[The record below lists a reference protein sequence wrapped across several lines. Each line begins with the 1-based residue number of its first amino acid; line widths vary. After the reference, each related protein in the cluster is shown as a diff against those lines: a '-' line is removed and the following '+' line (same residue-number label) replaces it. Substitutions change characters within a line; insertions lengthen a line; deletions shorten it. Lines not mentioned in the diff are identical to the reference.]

1 MNRAIRVLSAVVVA
15 TLLGTALA
23 SAQNATELQK
33 QLKDVL
39 LQINNLKG
47 QLTTMD
53 GPKTTGSCATLAR
66 TLRKGSRGNDV
77 RSLQSF
83 LSADP
88 NIYPEGAITGTFG
101 PATERAVQRFQERN
115 GIVAYG
121 DPFTTGFGVVGA
133 RTRAVINAQCGGGGE
148 ETGIT
153 PVNPATAAN
162 IVNFNFSQAG
172 GRAPFN
178 AVINF
183 QLLDAACVSYNV
195 DWGDGSEP
203 AKYEAFQSTNCG
215 TGITSRT
222 LGHEYKNSGTY
233 TATLRAAKG
242 PSSNM
247 PVLVKRTVTVEKGD
261 PYVTMVSPAAGGSI
275 RLGEYTKIKWDT
287 GNYPQDAAIAFYMVG
302 PSQTYSFAKRSMRS
316 NEFDWIAGDRVCDG
330 NSCEVQMPTGQ
341 YKIRA
346 VMYTPADGCID
357 FCGADDTPAKTVVT
371 SESGF
376 FQVTNLGSTGGTP
389 ITISGARGIA
399 PYTVNVHVELAPTTS
414 ASNFEV
420 DFGDGSQKYTIHV
433 PIGETRATVRDVTHT
448 YTKTGTYSIALRPA
462 GAVQNIGVAMLTVEA
477 PKFTVLPKEG
487 SLAPATV
494 KATFD
499 VDNSCVPQGSSA
511 ASRRYT
517 VDWGDNTETQVHEI
531 TPQPCSSVVPGA
543 QVINQHTFSHPYLE
557 AGSRTV
563 RLSVSN
569 GTVSYNASN
578 SVNLGA
584 IDFTVTPSFFT
595 TTPYTTKAKF
605 KADHSCSAAGGAT
618 ATYTVDWGDGSA
630 ASVHTVTLPAC
641 SATFTPSVQDIELP
655 HTYASAVGDVEATLT
670 VRRTDV
676 PNGSIVKKKG
686 VGVHAS
692 TTSFFWRSMQSLIN
706 GDAEGLSA
714 NANAAASSFYLW
726 ASGR

>member
-1 MNRAIRVLSAVVVA
+1 MNRVTRVLSAVILTTV
-15 TLLGTALA
+15 LGTVVA
-23 SAQNATELQK
+23 SAQNAAELQK
-33 QLKDVL
+33 QLQDVL
-39 LQINNLKG
+39 QQINSLRG
-47 QLTTMD
+47 QLTTID
-53 GPKTTGSCATLAR
+53 GPKTMGSCATLAR

-83 LSADP
+83 LSSDP

-133 RTRAVINAQCGGGGE
+133 RTRAVMNAQCGGDDSG
-148 ETGIT
+148 TTI
-153 PVNPATAAN
+153 NPATTAN
-162 IVNFNFSQAG
+162 IVSFNFTQPG

-178 AVINF
+178 AFLNF
-183 QLLDAACVSYNV
+183 QLLEAACVSYNI
-195 DWGDGSEP
+195 DWGDNTEP

-215 TGITSRT
+215 TGITSRS
-222 LGHEYKNSGTY
+222 LSHEYKTSGTY
-233 TATLRAAKG
+233 TVTLRAAKG
-242 PSSNM
+242 PASNM
-247 PVLVKRTVTVEKGD
+247 PVILKRTVAVEKGD
-261 PYVTMVSPAAGGSI
+261 PYVTIVTPSSGSSV

-316 NEFDWIAGDRVCDG
+316 NEFDWIVGDRVCDG
-330 NSCEVQMPTGQ
+330 NSCEVQMPTGT
-341 YKIRA
+341 YKIRT

-371 SESGF
+371 SESAS

-389 ITISGARGIA
+389 ISISGARGIA
-399 PYTVNVHVELAPTTS
+399 PYTVNVHIELAPTTT

-433 PIGETRATVRDVTHT
+433 PVGETRATVRDITHT

-462 GAVQNIGVAMLTVEA
+462 GAVQNIGVAMLTVDA

-487 SLAPATV
+487 ALAPATV

-499 VDNSCVPQGSSA
+499 IDNSCVPQGSSA
-511 ASRRYT
+511 APRRYT

-531 TPQPCSSVVPGA
+531 TPQPCSSVIPGA
-543 QVINQHTFSHPYLE
+543 QSITQHSFSHAYLE
-557 AGSRTV
+557 PGSRSV
-563 RLSVSN
+563 KLSVSN
-569 GTVSYNASN
+569 GVVSYNAS
-578 SVNLGA
+578 STVNLGS
-584 IDFTVTPSFFT
+584 IDFTLTPSFFT
-595 TTPYTTKAKF
+595 TVPGTTKAKF

-618 ATYTVDWGDGSA
+618 ATYTVDWGDNTA

-641 SATFTPSVQDIELP
+641 STTYTPSQQDIELP
-655 HTYASAVGDVEATLT
+655 HTYATAVGDVEATLT
-670 VRRTDV
+670 VRRSDV

-686 VGVHAS
+686 VGVHS
-692 TTSFFWRSMQSLIN
+692 GDTSFFWRSIQALMN
-706 GDAEGLSA
+706 GDVEGLTA
-714 NANAAASSFYLW
+714 NANAAASTFYLW
-726 ASGR
+726 AKGE

>member
-1 MNRAIRVLSAVVVA
+1 MNLATRILSAAVL
-15 TLLGTALA
+15 TTFLGAALV
-23 SAQNATELQK
+23 SAQSATELQK
-33 QLKDVL
+33 QLQDVL
-39 LQINNLKG
+39 QQINGLRG

-53 GPKTTGSCATLAR
+53 GPKNTGSCVTLAR
-66 TLRKGSRGNDV
+66 TLRKGSRGADV

-83 LSADP
+83 LAADP
-88 NIYPEGAITGTFG
+88 NVYPEGAITGTFG

-133 RTRAVINAQCGGGGE
+133 KTRAVINAQCGGGEDG
-148 ETGIT
+148 TGT
-153 PVNPATAAN
+153 PVNPTTAAN
-162 IVNFNFSQAG
+162 VVSFNFTQPG
-172 GRAPFN
+172 GKAPFN
-178 AVINF
+178 AFLNF

-195 DWGDGSEP
+195 DWGDNTEP
-203 AKYEAFQSTNCG
+203 SKYEAFQSTNCG
-215 TGITSRT
+215 NGITSRS
-222 LGHEYKNSGTY
+222 LQHEFKTAGNY
-233 TATLRAAKG
+233 TVTLRAAKG
-242 PSSNM
+242 PSTNM
-247 PVLVKRTVTVEKGD
+247 PIILKRTVVAEKGE
-261 PYVTMVSPAAGGSI
+261 PYVTMVTPAAGSAV

-287 GNYPQDAAIAFYMVG
+287 GNYPSDSAIAFYMVG

-316 NEFDWIAGDRVCDG
+316 QEFDWIVGDRVCDG
-330 NSCEVQMPTGQ
+330 NSCEVQMPAGQ

-357 FCGADDTPAKTVVT
+357 FCGADDTPAKTVIT
-371 SESGF
+371 SESAY
-376 FQVTNLGSTGGTP
+376 FQVTGLGSTGGTP

-399 PYTVNVHVELAPTTS
+399 PYTVNVHVELAPTST

-433 PIGETRATVRDVTHT
+433 PVGETRATVRDVTHT
-448 YTKTGTYSIALRPA
+448 YTKTGTYSVALRPA
-462 GAVQNIGVAMLTVEA
+462 GAVQNIGVAMLVVEA

-487 SLAPATV
+487 ALAPATV

-517 VDWGDNTETQVHEI
+517 IDWGDNTETQVHEI

-543 QVINQHTFSHPYLE
+543 QSISQQSFSHPYLE
-557 AGSRTV
+557 PGSRTV

-569 GTVSYNASN
+569 GTISYNAS
-578 SVNLGA
+578 STVNLGA
-584 IDFTVTPSFFT
+584 NDFTVSPSFFT
-595 TTPYTTKAKF
+595 QAPYNTKAKF
-605 KADHSCSAAGGAT
+605 KVDQSCSASGGAT

-630 ASVHTVTLPAC
+630 PSVHSVTLGAC
-641 SATFTPSVQDIELP
+641 SSTFTPTVADVELP
-655 HTYASAVGDVEATLT
+655 HVYASAVGDVEATLT
-670 VRRTDV
+670 IRRSDV
-676 PNGSIVKKKG
+676 PNGSIIKKKG
-686 VGVHAS
+686 VGVHSS
-692 TTSFFWRSMQSLIN
+692 TTSFLWRSIQSLIN
-706 GDAEGLSA
+706 GDAEGLTA